1 MSMQKAIAVAETKLM
16 RTVKN
21 RFIRLRF
28 LVVKQVIFRNRVQNY
43 CIRLLKLVSM
53 LKKIRKKCIFLHF
66 FRQITIFRCYLT
78 LIIHVHLVH
87 FYHFVVAKKYIDR
100 YH

>member
-28 LVVKQVIFRNRVQNY
+28 LVVKQVIFRDRVQNY

-53 LKKIRKKCIFLHF
+53 LKKYEKNAYSCTFFIKLLFLGA
-66 FRQITIFRCYLT
+66 T
-78 LIIHVHLVH
+78 
-87 FYHFVVAKKYIDR
+87 
-100 YH
+100 